1 MSVADR
7 SVGAHGVDRKAL
19 KELNRELTQARDSQ
33 ISRVVAMVDALP
45 VRGVADHLIE
55 PLRPRLAQLRL
66 ARPLRFCRLLF
77 TPFDPVIVAGP
88 KWRPGSPSIPRTA
101 LDPIAEGVRTE
112 LGPLAMEIEAAIAGK
127 TVADTAVI
135 ADAGVRLWGE
145 AARVLANAEAPP
157 PQWAQSGLPV
167 AVYRALSRSI
177 SVVLA
182 KATHL
187 HDLVQKAGH
196 GAQLKPADALRLL
209 DIDAGHNPDAW
220 GMLLAL
226 LLSRL
231 PQADGVLR
239 TAISTGLI
247 GPNSIMRTAAEQA
260 IDGVLGGLEAQG
272 GLGGP
277 IFGSELS
284 QAGPEVFRILAL
296 LQGLDSD
303 QLSGDRRRRVHE
315 LRQRVEASCRTRFEA
330 GLTGEFIAPLML
342 LRPGAD
348 AAEVTRLE
356 DIARDLRRLEAAA
369 RKLNA
374 RNGLE
379 AQLIRAAEEIGGM
392 KPDGALTLA
401 DRVRLV
407 EILAGPDTALAMLD
421 AAG

>member
-1 MSVADR
+1 MSVTDR
-7 SVGAHGVDRKAL
+7 SVGVRGADRKAL

-88 KWRPGSPSIPRTA
+88 KWRPGSPTIPRTA
-101 LDPIAEGVRTE
+101 LDPIAEAVRAE
-112 LGPLAMEIEAAIAGK
+112 LGPLATEIETAIAGK
-127 TVADTAVI
+127 TTADTAVI
-135 ADAGVRLWGE
+135 TKAGARLWAE
-145 AARVLANAEAPP
+145 AARVLANADVPP
-157 PQWAQSGLPV
+157 PQWVESGLPA
-167 AVYRALSRSI
+167 AVYGALSRGI
-177 SVVLA
+177 AVVLA
-182 KATHL
+182 KAGDL
-187 HDLVQKAGH
+187 HDLVEKTHH
-196 GAQLKPADALRLL
+196 GARLKPADALRLL
-209 DIDAGHNPDAW
+209 DVNAGHSPDAW

-231 PQADGVLR
+231 PQADAVLR
-239 TAISTGLI
+239 AAISTGLI
-247 GPNSIMRTAAEQA
+247 GPNSVMRAAAEQA
-260 IDGVLGGLEAQG
+260 IDVVLGGLEEQG
-272 GLGGP
+272 GSGGP
-277 IFGSELS
+277 VSGSELS
-284 QAGPEVFRILAL
+284 QAGPEVTRILAL

-342 LRPGAD
+342 LRPGAE

-369 RKLNA
+369 RKINA

-379 AQLIRAAEEIGGM
+379 AQLTRTAEEIGGM
-392 KPDGALTLA
+392 KPDGALGLA

-407 EILAGPDTALAMLD
+407 EILAGPDAALAMLD
-421 AAG
+421 AAD